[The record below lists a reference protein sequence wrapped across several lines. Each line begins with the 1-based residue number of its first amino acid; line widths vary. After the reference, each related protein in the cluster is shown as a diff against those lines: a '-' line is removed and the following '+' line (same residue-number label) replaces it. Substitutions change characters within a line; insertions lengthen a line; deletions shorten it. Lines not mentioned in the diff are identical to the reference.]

1 MRKFTVSADFESETA
16 TYYEDD
22 YLGTLPLT
30 DDLTEALYSNPILR
44 DEYKDAHAEDLT
56 GYTADEIDSAF
67 YDFCVFS
74 AETAVADAVN
84 DGSARVF
91 DLEIVAID
99 DEDPSAF
106 SWYFHDADAG
116 EYHAIRRQS
125 KPARGYR
132 AALEIDPETGDPRTY
147 SGLLPTKAA
156 ALAVLHHLAP
166 EAVELPGLPAW
177 LR

>member
-1 MRKFTVSADFESETA
+1 MLARNSQIVKRASDEEKARAAVMASGQLFTNRTRAGYNND
-16 TYYEDD
+16 
-22 YLGTLPLT
+22 
-30 DDLTEALYSNPILR
+30 
-44 DEYKDAHAEDLT
+44 KT
-56 GYTADEIDSAF
+56 GCPTMSTMP
-67 YDFCVFS
+67 
-74 AETAVADAVN
+74 ETAVADAVSN
-84 DGSARVF
+84 GSARVF

-106 SWYFHDADAG
+106 SWYYHDADAG

-132 AALEIDPETGDPRTY
+132 AALEIDPATGDPRTY
-147 SGLLPTKAA
+147 SGLMPTKAA

-166 EAVELPGLPAW
+166 AAVELPGLPAW